1 MELAVT
7 LASGWVIRGS
17 AGANVSIWDAG
28 WPDQPEAEREGDW
41 DEKVVAE
48 TGDKTGDKWKPNR
61 RRRRAGGCR
70 IQDVQEAAERMGG
83 GVRNGN
89 ER

>member
-1 MELAVT
+1 VELAVT
-7 LASGWVIRGS
+7 PASGCVIRGS

-41 DEKVVAE
+41 DEKVAAE
-48 TGDKTGDKWKPNR
+48 TGDEWKPNR